1 MAELRIDYDG
11 IASTKSALEGQK
23 EEFDDLYQRMANTI
37 NELPT
42 YWSGS
47 SAQGYVDQFAE
58 LKPSF
63 DNISGLIGDLAL
75 QLNSISQNF
84 ESADNEMASQLGI
97 G

>member
-11 IASTKSALEGQK
+11 IAGTKAALEGQK
-23 EEFDDLYQRMANTI
+23 EEFDDLYQRMAGTI

-42 YWSGS
+42 YWSGA
-47 SAQGYVDQFAE
+47 SAQGYVDQFEA

-63 DNISGLIGDLAL
+63 DNISGLISDLAA

-84 ESADNEMASQLGI
+84 ESADNEMAGQLGI